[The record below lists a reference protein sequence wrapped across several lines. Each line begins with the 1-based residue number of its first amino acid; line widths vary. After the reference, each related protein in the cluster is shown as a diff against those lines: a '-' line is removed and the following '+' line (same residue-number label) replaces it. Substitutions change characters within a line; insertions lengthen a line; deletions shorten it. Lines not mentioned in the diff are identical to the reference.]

1 MKKKNKERKKLKD
14 TKLFKTAKEKFP
26 EILGKGIEIFGD
38 LTGRESLENL
48 GSWIQDKVNPSPIDQ
63 IELNKA
69 KEYDLQELETYL
81 KDVQNARNR
90 EIEIAKTGKKDP
102 MMLITGLIGVSVFV
116 FMVVAIVFMPDLQ
129 DNKLLIHLLGMVEG
143 VAITIFSYY
152 FGSSKGSKDKTKLL
166 KND

>member
-1 MKKKNKERKKLKD
+1 MKNKERKKLKD
-14 TKLFKTAKEKFP
+14 TRLFKTAKEKFP
-26 EILGKGIEIFGD
+26 EVLGKGIEIFGD

-63 IELNKA
+63 IALNKA
-69 KEYDLQELETYL
+69 KEYDLAEIELYL
-81 KDVQNARNR
+81 DDVQDARNR

-102 MMLITGLIGVSVFV
+102 MMLITGIVGVLVFV
-116 FMVVAIVFMPDLQ
+116 FMVVAIVFKPELQ

-152 FGSSKGSKDKTKLL
+152 YGSSKGSKDKTALL
-166 KND
+166 KK